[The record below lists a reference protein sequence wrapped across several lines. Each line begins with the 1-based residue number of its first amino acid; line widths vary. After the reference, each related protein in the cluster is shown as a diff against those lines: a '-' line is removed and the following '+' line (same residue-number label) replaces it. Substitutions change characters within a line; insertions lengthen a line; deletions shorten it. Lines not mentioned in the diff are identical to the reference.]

1 MTEILTGRV
10 GRLKSGGPLMTV
22 TSAQGPAANCPRFDK
37 TKLMAGRFAV
47 ATPNV
52 IKGDKE

>member
-22 TSAQGPAANCPRFDK
+22 TSVQGPAANCPRFDK